1 LKERRRMG
9 IMDWMTGLMMGKM
22 SKDEKESMMNNAMNK
37 MMGDMSTE
45 EKQRMM
51 MEMMP
56 KMMEGIN
63 MLDMMPRMM
72 LTMMPR
78 MFDEIR
84 GILAEQGKELKV
96 KELLPKIMAPMMST
110 MLGGIES
117 EKMVQH
123 KEEMMERV
131 FPMLDLGQKIPQRQM
146 EMQPGCIKRLMKNIL
161 YEDRI
166 AYTEKILGIMVEEG
180 ASGMI
185 EEQTEEYRSKLQKII
200 DSGF

>member
-1 LKERRRMG
+1 MGMMDKMMG
-9 IMDWMTGLMMGKM
+9 IMMGRM
-22 SKDEKESMMNNAMNK
+22 SKEEKESMMNNAMDK
-37 MMGDMSTE
+37 MMGDMAME
-45 EKQRMM
+45 EKQKMM
-51 MEMMP
+51 LEMMP

-78 MFDEIR
+78 MFDEIK
-84 GILAEQGKELKV
+84 GILAEQGKELDV

-123 KEEMMERV
+123 KEEMMERI
-131 FPMLDLGQKIPQRQM
+131 FPMADLSHKIPERQM
-146 EMQPGCIKRLMKNIL
+146 EMQPGCIKRLMNNIPF
-161 YEDRI
+161 EDRI
-166 AYTEKILGIMVEEG
+166 AYTVKILGIMVEEG
-180 ASGMI
+180 TGGMV
-185 EEQTEEYRSKLQKII
+185 EEQKQEFRAKLQAII